1 MSVLFSNEGST
12 GRGEKVATSRQRRLG
27 PAGTGLCAIALF
39 STCALA
45 QVVREVKDFPA
56 ETFVGAAIDGPG
68 SVVYTVSTSNQYG
81 TNPQFR
87 EQIFRWDAATGAG
100 AQLTNFEEGV
110 ESVSASDDGQWLA
123 FISNG
128 DLTGSN
134 HDESGELFVMHP
146 DGSGLTQLT
155 NDVSLAGDGVTR
167 AVISGSG
174 NRIVF
179 TADTDPL
186 GANPGRTPEVLV
198 VDRDGANLRQLT
210 ESISPI
216 YLYGLELAISDDG
229 SRVAFFIGRNIV
241 PALQV
246 FAVPADGS
254 SPASIVATGA
264 SSYSAIAFSGNGETI
279 VFQDL
284 NTISKVSWD
293 GTGSVTQLVAS
304 GSSPLIS
311 DDGQTVVYKNAS
323 SIWKIGID
331 GTGATL
337 VAGNVLPWRY
347 TPLALS
353 GDGTRIAASTS
364 DGVNTYDE
372 KQLVAMDATGGSLHQ
387 LTSLSQASAA
397 EGGLQILPNASRIYF
412 LSNVDILGSNADRT
426 YEVFTM
432 SADGSGLAQVTAIPA
447 NVYVAQ
453 DYAVSDAGVV
463 LFQSNGDLT
472 GQNSCNAFQLY
483 KINTSGTGLTQVT
496 GCAGTPYRRYDGQ
509 ILYNGQ
515 YVVYQGDDRVGT
527 NTDGSPELF
536 RVAANGTGLTP
547 ITADNDH
554 QYKYPRLSASTGIQY
569 VVYNSESN
577 LDGQNPN
584 QRAQIFRLPLFGTV
598 SQRLTADPGFDS
610 WSPDISGD
618 GNKVVWWS
626 QADFVGS
633 NPGHLGQLFLWD
645 ATTGLKRQLTSPAAG
660 EVYGGFRIS
669 RDGAWVYFA
678 SQGSLSRVSVAT
690 GAVQRVTGFGHRS
703 SAVSSA
709 AIDSGGNH
717 VVFVARDVIDRS
729 PSGGSVFMTD
739 ATATPKIVIG
749 KTAPTLV
756 TWDPEPDPIR
766 YDVVRGNLASLAI
779 AGSTVDLGTVACLE
793 DDSPDNHTRG
803 FEDAAQPAPGQGFF
817 YLYRGTTGPA
827 ALTGSWGQGT
837 GNLERVAGAGGCNP

>member
-1 MSVLFSNEGST
+1 M
-12 GRGEKVATSRQRRLG
+12 
-27 PAGTGLCAIALF
+27 GTGLCAIALL

-45 QVVREVKDFPA
+45 QVVREVKSFPY
-56 ETFVGAAIDGPG
+56 EYFVGAAIDGPG
-68 SVVYTVSTSNQYG
+68 SVVYTVSSSNQYG
-81 TNPQFR
+81 TNPDGR
-87 EQIFRWDAATGAG
+87 EQIFRWETATGTG

-110 ESVSASDDGQWLA
+110 ESVSVSDDGQWLA

-146 DGSGLTQLT
+146 DGSGVTQLT
-155 NDVSLAGDGVTR
+155 NDVSLAGDGVTI

-179 TADTDPL
+179 TADIDPV
-186 GANPGRTPEVLV
+186 GANPERSREVFV
-198 VDRDGANLRQLT
+198 VDHDGGNLRQLT
-210 ESISPI
+210 QSISPI
-216 YLYGLELAISDDG
+216 NLQDLVPAISDDG
-229 SRVAFFIGRNIV
+229 SRVAFLVGRV
-241 PALQV
+241 LAPALQV

-254 SPASIVATGA
+254 SVASIVATGT
-264 SSYSAIAFSGNGETI
+264 SSYATIALSGNGETI
-279 VFQDL
+279 VFQDQDK
-284 NTISKVSWD
+284 ISKVSWD
-293 GTGSVTQLVAS
+293 GTGSVTLLVAP

-311 DDGQTVVYKNAS
+311 DDGQTVVYNKAS

-337 VAGNVLPWRY
+337 IAANVLPWRY

-364 DGVNTYDE
+364 DGVNNYNE
-372 KQLVAMDATGGSLHQ
+372 SQLVAMDAAGGSLHQ
-387 LTSLSQASAA
+387 LTALSLAGAGA
-397 EGGLQILPNASRIYF
+397 FDPQILPTAGRIYF
-412 LSNVDILGSNADRT
+412 MSNFDILGSNADHSM
-426 YEVFTM
+426 EVFTM
-432 SADGSGLAQVTAIPA
+432 NADGSGLAQLTAIPA
-447 NVYVAQ
+447 NVYVVQ

-463 LFQSNGDLT
+463 LFQSTGNLT
-472 GQNSCNAFQLY
+472 GQNSCNAYQLY
-483 KINTSGTGLTQVT
+483 KINTNGTGLTQVT
-496 GCAGTPYRRYDGQ
+496 GCTGTPYKRLAAK

-547 ITADNDH
+547 ITADDDH
-554 QYKYPRLSASTGIQY
+554 QYKYPRLSASAGIQY

-584 QRAQIFRLPLFGTV
+584 TRAQIFRVPLFGTV
-598 SQRLTADPGFDS
+598 SQRLTADPGYDS
-610 WSPDISGD
+610 WEPDVSGD
-618 GNKVVWWS
+618 GSKVVWWS

-633 NPGHLGQLFLWD
+633 NPGHLWQIFLWD
-645 ATTGLKRQLTSPAAG
+645 ATTGLKRQLTSPTLGDA
-660 EVYGGFRIS
+660 YGPPRFS
-669 RDGAWVYFA
+669 RDGAWVFFW
-678 SQGSLSRVSVAT
+678 QGGLARVSIAT
-690 GAVQRVTGFGHRS
+690 GAAQRISGFGHRS
-703 SAVSSA
+703 SAVSTVP

-717 VVFVARDVIDRS
+717 VAFIGRDIVDRS

-739 ATATPKIVIG
+739 LTAKPKIVVG
-749 KTAPTLV
+749 KSAPTLL

-766 YDVVRGNLASLAI
+766 YDLVRGNLASLAI
-779 AGSTVDLGTVACLE
+779 AGSTVDLGTVVCLE

-827 ALTGSWGQGT
+827 ALTGSWGQGS
-837 GNLERVAGAGGCNP
+837 GSLERVAGAGSCNP